1 MRLII
6 SLVFVILLTSIISAE
21 IMINQQP
28 IEIYNLGD
36 SITIP
41 VTIKTTNLA
50 SGLFQ
55 MDLLCDGQQVN
66 FYKNGIKLSAGE
78 EKDLESSLILTEDMI
93 KNLKGDCKVKAI
105 FLGDYVLTNEFKISD
120 LINIQL
126 DTKKTDFNP
135 EESML
140 IEGKAIKENMGEVNG
155 FIELELVSD
164 DASKSITQLGTIN
177 KGFFSINILLP
188 KNVKAGTYSLKL
200 NAYEKDSE
208 EHITN
213 NGLFTG
219 YTILIK
225 QIPTNLEIIFEN
237 QEINPGEN
245 LKVKAVLHD
254 QTGEK
259 IGSNAIISIKNSD
272 SKILEQIEKPTDEF
286 LEYPIAYNEPPAEW
300 KVVAASNKLTAESIF
315 KIKEKQDIKVTL
327 INKTLILTNIG
338 NVPYNKTLLV
348 KIGNTTINLDTKNLG
363 VDKTEKYTLVAP
375 EGKYSIEVYDTN
387 NENKLKE
394 MVVLAGGEEIGVFPA
409 TGYAVSKGV
418 IKLVRHPLAWFFI
431 IGILGFIAFM
441 TVKKGYR
448 KSFIGYVNKKE
459 QDKTAETGGVFLRKK
474 SIIKT
479 NNKAELSL
487 SIKGEKQDVS
497 LICLKIKNLAE
508 IESKK
513 GNAEE
518 TLQKIV
524 NIAEEKKAV
533 TYEDQNNLFFILIPI
548 KTKTFKNERNAVDIA
563 QKIKE
568 ILTNHN
574 KMFKQRI
581 ETGVSLNYGTAIVK
595 QEKDSM
601 KFMSLGTLI
610 TTAKK
615 IASISEGEIYL
626 SDKIKDKLGSE
637 VRGEKIEKDNMTVY
651 TIKQINDSED
661 NKKFIKSFL
670 NRVDK
675 Q

>member
-28 IEIYNLGD
+28 VEIYNLGD

-55 MDLLCDGQQVN
+55 MDLICDGQQVN

-135 EESML
+135 GESML

-164 DASKSITQLGTIN
+164 DVSKSITQLGTIN
-177 KGFFSINILLP
+177 KGFFSMNILLP
-188 KNVKAGTYSLKL
+188 KNMRAGTYSIKL

-225 QIPTNLEIIFEN
+225 QIPTSLEIIFEN

-259 IGSNAIISIKNSD
+259 IESIVIITIKNKD
-272 SKILEQIEKPTDEF
+272 KMVDIPTEKPTDEF

-300 KVVAASNKLTAESIF
+300 KVVAVSNKLASESAF
-315 KIKEKQDIKVTL
+315 KIKEKQDIKVAL
-327 INKTLILTNIG
+327 VNKTLILTNIG

-375 EGKYSIEVYDTN
+375 EGEYSIEVYDTN

-394 MVVLAGGEEIGVFPA
+394 MVVLDGGEEIGISL
-409 TGYAVSKGV
+409 TGHAVSKGV
-418 IKLVRHPLAWFFI
+418 IKLVRHPLAWLFI

-441 TVKKGYR
+441 IVKKGYR

-459 QDKTAETGGVFLRKK
+459 QNKTGETGGVFLRKK

-533 TYEDQNNLFFILIPI
+533 TYEDQNNLFFILVPI
-548 KTKTFKNERNAVDIA
+548 KTKTFKNEKNAVDIA

-581 ETGVSLNYGTAIVK
+581 EAGVSLNYGTAIVK
-595 QEKDSM
+595 QEKDSL

-637 VRGEKIEKDNMTVY
+637 VRGEKVEKDNMIFY

-670 NRVDK
+670 SRVDK
-675 Q
+675 K